1 MKSLHVYGGAT
12 AEWVLRSL
20 LTRTTNTGLIDTV
33 WVRQRCCTDKIEGQ
47 KTLQLEDKMFS
58 IRLES
63 SHSWQFVFIVSIVQ
77 TSPVSS
83 SSPCGLNIPR
93 MKAPDSLLHYI
104 ELCTH
109 QYYHF
114 FLIQEHL
121 GCFLALWV
129 LLFCAYSVYLALRKI
144 SEIKKLSG
152 CLVKVR
158 SPKQRGDSEWF
169 RGPRARR
176 ESWNMPGIVDI
187 YCFRAPSELLARG
200 GSGFPSVPLKV
211 SFTWTT
217 VTPQVWH
224 R

>member
-63 SHSWQFVFIVSIVQ
+63 SNSWQFVFIVSIVQ

-109 QYYHF
+109 QYYHI
-114 FLIQEHL
+114 FLNT
-121 GCFLALWV
+121 GTF
-129 LLFCAYSVYLALRKI
+129 RM
-144 SEIKKLSG
+144 LSG
-152 CLVKVR
+152 FV
-158 SPKQRGDSEWF
+158 SPFVLCILRLFGSSQNLWNKKAF
-169 RGPRARR
+169 R
-176 ESWNMPGIVDI
+176 M
-187 YCFRAPSELLARG
+187 
-200 GSGFPSVPLKV
+200 SGEG
-211 SFTWTT
+211 
-217 VTPQVWH
+217 
-224 R
+224 